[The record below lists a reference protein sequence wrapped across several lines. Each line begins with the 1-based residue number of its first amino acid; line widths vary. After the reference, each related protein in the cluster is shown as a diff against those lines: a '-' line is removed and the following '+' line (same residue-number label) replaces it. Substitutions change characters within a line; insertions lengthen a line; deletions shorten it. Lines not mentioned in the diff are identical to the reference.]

1 MDIKNWKRFGSRR
14 SGSIRLGTHY
24 QVLDDSAAAY
34 SNNSNKKK
42 MNKLKGMWRKIFLK
56 EKINKKKDIVFWA
69 SARSVHV
76 QFPYDSETYS
86 QNFDEGKVLDEPDFV
101 FRSFS
106 TRFSDPSKIFPQK
119 DLIDIVMLVEH
130 DNADI

>member
-1 MDIKNWKRFGSRR
+1 MDIKNWKRSGSRR
-14 SGSIRLGTHY
+14 SGSTRLGTHC
-24 QVLDDSAAAY
+24 QVLDEPSLMKLQQPAAAY
-34 SNNSNKKK
+34 SSNNSNKK

-56 EKINKKKDIVFWA
+56 EKKTKKDMVFWA
-69 SARSVHV
+69 SSRSVHV

-106 TRFSDPSKIFPQK
+106 TRFSDPSKIFPHK
-119 DLIDIVMLVEH
+119 DLIDMYM
-130 DNADI
+130 